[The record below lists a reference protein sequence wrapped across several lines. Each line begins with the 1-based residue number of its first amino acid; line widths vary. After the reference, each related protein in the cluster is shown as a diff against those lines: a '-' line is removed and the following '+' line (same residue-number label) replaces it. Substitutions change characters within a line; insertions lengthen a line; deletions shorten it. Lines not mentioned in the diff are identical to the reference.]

1 MICTI
6 GFLITGS
13 KFQIPYAMIDMI
25 KMLSVNISYIAFIT
39 IKNIDHRCI
48 IHNISKSEA
57 INLFKI
63 SVFLMIVDIYIYIY
77 IYIKKFV
84 LDLVYSKEIF
94 YCFCFAVY
102 KMVDCEYSTNIYNVL
117 NISIGTVMRNQE
129 TLKFV
134 LDHLK
139 NRKMC
144 KHAVKNLLY
153 RLRYVPDQ

>member
-77 IYIKKFV
+77 IYQKICLRFSLLKGDF
-84 LDLVYSKEIF
+84 LLF
-94 YCFCFAVY
+94 LFC
-102 KMVDCEYSTNIYNVL
+102 CI
-117 NISIGTVMRNQE
+117 
-129 TLKFV
+129 
-134 LDHLK
+134 
-139 NRKMC
+139 
-144 KHAVKNLLY
+144 
-153 RLRYVPDQ
+153 

>member
-1 MICTI
+1 MLLSLSKI
-6 GFLITGS
+6 LI
-13 KFQIPYAMIDMI
+13 IVV
-25 KMLSVNISYIAFIT
+25 LFIT
-39 IKNIDHRCI
+39 L
-48 IHNISKSEA
+48 A
-57 INLFKI
+57 NLKQLI
-63 SVFLMIVDIYIYIY
+63 YLKFLCFWWSWIYIYIYIY
-77 IYIKKFV
+77 IYIKKFF

>member
-63 SVFLMIVDIYIYIY
+63 SVFLMTLDIYVYLYIYIYIY
-77 IYIKKFV
+77 IYI
-84 LDLVYSKEIF
+84 S
-94 YCFCFAVY
+94 
-102 KMVDCEYSTNIYNVL
+102 
-117 NISIGTVMRNQE
+117 
-129 TLKFV
+129 
-134 LDHLK
+134 
-139 NRKMC
+139 
-144 KHAVKNLLY
+144 KNLS
-153 RLRYVPDQ
+153 